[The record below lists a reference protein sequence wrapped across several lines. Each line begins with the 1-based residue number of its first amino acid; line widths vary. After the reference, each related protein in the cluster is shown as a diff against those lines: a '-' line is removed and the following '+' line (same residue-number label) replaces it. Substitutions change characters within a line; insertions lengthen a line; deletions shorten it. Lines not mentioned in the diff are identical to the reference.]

1 MTVKEMPVCEQPRE
15 KAKLYGIRS
24 LSSAELLS
32 VLLRTG
38 RKGTNAIETA
48 DELLRKAGGVGRLAS
63 MSMKELTQI
72 KGIGEVKALQITAAF
87 ELNRRIA
94 LEETR
99 HRDLVTEPEVLVEWL
114 KKEIGLSMQEEFLV
128 VYLDVQHRIIS
139 YEVLFK
145 GTLNMSCI
153 YPREVFKQALLSNC
167 TSLVLVHNHP
177 DGEVTPSSDDL
188 TATAEIIRLGT
199 YFDIEVMDHLI
210 VSRKQYLSFRQ
221 EGILPMAQKPVK

>member
-63 MSMKELTQI
+63 MSMKE
-72 KGIGEVKALQITAAF
+72 LQITAAF